1 MALAHLWNV
10 LYWQVNSMASLNDL
24 RNGLVIRLN
33 DKLYTITNCEH
44 VKPGKGGAFARTKIK
59 RVTDGAVLDRTF
71 RSNETVEEVR
81 LENREM
87 QYMYSD
93 GVNYMFMDNETYEEV
108 SLSADLI
115 GEASLYLKE
124 SENVTVKV
132 EGDIPIIMEL
142 PIFVTLKII
151 ETDPGVR
158 GDTVSGGTKPATL
171 ETGAVVQVP
180 LFVEN
185 QTVIKVDTRD
195 GSYIERA

>member
-1 MALAHLWNV
+1 MECAV
-10 LYWQVNSMASLNDL
+10 LWQVNSMASLNDL

-93 GVNYMFMDNETYEEV
+93 GVSYMFMDNETYEEV
-108 SLSADLI
+108 SLSSDLI
-115 GEASLYLKE
+115 DEASLYLKE
-124 SENVTVKV
+124 GENVTVKV
-132 EGDIPIIMEL
+132 EGEMPIIVEL
-142 PIFVTLKII
+142 PIFVTLQIV

-185 QTVIKVDTRD
+185 QTMVKVDTRD

>member
-1 MALAHLWNV
+1 
-10 LYWQVNSMASLNDL
+10 MASLNDL

-59 RVTDGAVLDRTF
+59 RVTNGAVLDRTF
-71 RSNETVEEVR
+71 RSNETIEEVR

-93 GVNYMFMDNETYEEV
+93 GVSYMFMDNETYEEV
-108 SLSADLI
+108 SLSSDLI
-115 GEASLYLKE
+115 DEASLYLKE
-124 SENVTVKV
+124 GENVTVKV
-132 EGDIPIIMEL
+132 EGEMPIIVEL
-142 PIFVTLKII
+142 PIFVTLQIV

-158 GDTVSGGTKPATL
+158 GDTVSGGSKPATL

-195 GSYIERA
+195 GSYVERA